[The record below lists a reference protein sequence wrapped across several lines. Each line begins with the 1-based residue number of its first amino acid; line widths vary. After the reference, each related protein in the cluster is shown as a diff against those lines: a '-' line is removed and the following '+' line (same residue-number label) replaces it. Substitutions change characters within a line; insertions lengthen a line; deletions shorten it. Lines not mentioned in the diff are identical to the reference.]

1 MSHRRGSVGGH
12 RVGPAAPRRGPGRLA
27 AAYRRP
33 DRGDIDALLA
43 ARGEEHGLLR
53 RGGLAFFYPGRA
65 TAVLNV
71 THIEAPLDP
80 VLASQAQFDG
90 RDQAG
95 RGSVHDI
102 DLDRLRD
109 RLTANVV
116 GRS

>member
-90 RDQAG
+90 RDQADTVIALLRAEFPKAFG
-95 RGSVHDI
+95 RARV
-102 DLDRLRD
+102 R
-109 RLTANVV
+109 A
-116 GRS
+116 